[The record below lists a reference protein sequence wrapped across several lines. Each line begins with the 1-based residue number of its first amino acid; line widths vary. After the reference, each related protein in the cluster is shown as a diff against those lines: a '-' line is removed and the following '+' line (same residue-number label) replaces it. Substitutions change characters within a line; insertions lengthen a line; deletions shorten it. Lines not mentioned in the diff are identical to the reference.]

1 MRTHVSSTQV
11 VTGNSRPVLKA
22 LGGTALALAVAA
34 GVILLRGTGQQGE
47 RTAPAA
53 ASLQSEP
60 VAVESVAKLPGSN
73 ATLPQVLSATTTET
87 AIIYIA
93 GSEEEA
99 AGLWRFIAEINA
111 QSVGADRASH
121 GVTILVARS
130 SEDEAQLQARI
141 AQIREVQH
149 SIGLPMSQ
157 VFDLRA
163 G

>member
-1 MRTHVSSTQV
+1 MQAQVSSART
-11 VTGNSRPVLKA
+11 VTGSSRPVLKA
-22 LGGTALALAVAA
+22 LGGTALALTVAA
-34 GVILLRGTGQQGE
+34 GVVLWQGTGQQGE
-47 RTAPAA
+47 RTAPAV
-53 ASLQSEP
+53 ASLQAES

-73 ATLPQVLSATTTET
+73 ATLPEVLSATTTET

-99 AGLWRFIAEINA
+99 ASLWRLIAEINA
-111 QSVGADRASH
+111 QAIGADRASH
-121 GVTILVARS
+121 GVTILVAGS
-130 SEDEAQLQARI
+130 SEDEAQLQTRI
-141 AQIREVQH
+141 ASIREVQH